1 MKKCYE
7 EPTVEIIVFTS
18 DDVIATSTGD
28 GGIGEG
34 EDDQGE

>member
-18 DDVIATSTGD
+18 ADVIATSWD
-28 GGIGEG
+28 AGEG
-34 EDDQGE
+34 EGDDEGD